1 MPEIN
6 KIFAV
11 LDAIGVHRE
20 HVVIPLATGKGRVRR
35 MPSGK
40 LEIIVDA
47 EDAHRRVAEGP
58 ARDDPGGASPVSRA
72 GLRRELASFHC
83 WPSSSST

>member
-1 MPEIN
+1 MLDTVGMPEIN

-11 LDAIGVHRE
+11 LDTMGVHRE

-35 MPSGK
+35 MLSGK

-47 EDAHRRVAEGP
+47 ETPIDEWLKGLPTMIQEAQ
-58 ARDDPGGASPVSRA
+58 AR
-72 GLRRELASFHC
+72 
-83 WPSSSST
+83 

>member
-1 MPEIN
+1 MLDAVGMNEIN

-11 LDAIGVHRE
+11 IDAMGIHRE
-20 HVVIPLATGKGRVRR
+20 AVVIPLGTGKGRVRK

-47 EDAHRRVAEGP
+47 EVPIDEWLT
-58 ARDDPGGASPVSRA
+58 
-72 GLRRELASFHC
+72 GLPELIKAAQA
-83 WPSSSST
+83 T

>member
-1 MPEIN
+1 MLETIGMNEIN

-20 HVVIPLATGKGRVRR
+20 HVVIPLGTGKGRVRR
-35 MPSGK
+35 MLSGK

-47 EDAHRRVAEGP
+47 EVPIDEWLKGLP
-58 ARDDPGGASPVSRA
+58 ALIQEAQAR
-72 GLRRELASFHC
+72 
-83 WPSSSST
+83 